1 MATQDLSPLAIQ
13 WNGQIVIIVLLVS
26 LMLGLLW
33 VAIRQK
39 PFIGFL
45 LVAGLLF
52 VSGLLLSTLGL
63 PRISERFSVAM
74 GDALMIASILGL
86 TVDYFLKERVLR
98 EVSADVSKYL
108 IGYRLPVEVQ
118 DRIRFLLQT
127 QWIRRNFHIRCRLV
141 EIGADRIN
149 LEINVSHDIQNIT
162 SEPRPYQHFIEYEAH
177 EPQRVLE
184 MRCDSNDARAR
195 YRIADADIQVR
206 EKPDDPGVMQVL
218 GRKVKIPPVHESVGR
233 TYTFTSRYVL
243 DYPSHYS
250 EAINFSLPT
259 INVTLEVECPN
270 NYRMTASDADISGY
284 NRWEYRR
291 LFLPGENVSFR
302 WQRQ

>member
-1 MATQDLSPLAIQ
+1 MAIKVLSLLVTA
-13 WNGQIVIIVLLVS
+13 WDGHIVIIALLAI

-39 PFIGFL
+39 PFLGFL

-52 VSGLLLSTLGL
+52 TSGLLLTTFGL
-63 PRISERFSVAM
+63 PRISERFSAAM

-127 QWIRRNFHIRCRLV
+127 QWIRRNFYIRCRLT
-141 EIGADRIN
+141 EINAERIN
-149 LEINVSHDIQNIT
+149 LEITVSHDIQNIT
-162 SEPRPYQHFIEYEAH
+162 SETLPYQHFIEFEEH
-177 EPQRVLE
+177 DPERVLE
-184 MRCDSNDARAR
+184 MRCDSNDPRAR
-195 YRIADADIQVR
+195 YRIADGDIQVR

-218 GRKVKIPPVHESVGR
+218 GRKVRIPPVHESIGR
-233 TYTFTSRYVL
+233 TYTFISRYVV

-250 EAINFSLPT
+250 DAINFSVPT
-259 INVTLEVECPN
+259 INVILEVECPN
-270 NYRMTASDADISGY
+270 SYRITASGADVSGH

-291 LFLPGENVSFR
+291 LFLPGENVTFR